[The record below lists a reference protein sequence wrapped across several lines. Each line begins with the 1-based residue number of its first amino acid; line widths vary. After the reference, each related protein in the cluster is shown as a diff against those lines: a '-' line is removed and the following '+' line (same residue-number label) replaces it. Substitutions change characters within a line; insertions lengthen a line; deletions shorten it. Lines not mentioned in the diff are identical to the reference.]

1 MSSNEQTAVEEVGVD
16 SEDGEAT
23 EVCLEGPSSLQDLD
37 LSHDVGSSQSSISED
52 DVETEGNS
60 DLESGSKLPV
70 QDHSEQSVSS
80 DSDKED
86 LMACL
91 PLDDDDDDDDDD
103 DGDDGVEEMVQ
114 QPTDQI
120 RQSVRSRSSSKS
132 CTAQQSTPWAGA
144 EADRSRKGRLGKRLV
159 DVKRASGA
167 PVHYRGAKGGR
178 VRKTKKKKKI
188 IKSKKPVP
196 EDIPEPS
203 PDPDSTSE
211 EENEVQVM
219 RVSICFKNGGQIIS
233 SNAMDPGEKIKIE
246 DVQPRGNFHHM
257 TGSLQVGAPRS
268 HALGMGKLGGSCSN
282 RKAAA
287 SKGKEPSKPRF
298 PGAAAGGLVKASS
311 KKKSVQEKKALQD
324 APRFTGRRP
333 VPQCGQRPKAA
344 PGETATF
351 PPITCVSTLESSKKH
366 CATPLEA
373 SEPAHGPSRKK
384 ATAKNTREALPAAR
398 ADRGLA
404 YKDTVKNLAAMTP
417 TPESCKIKENPRAR
431 LPTRRAVRPFT
442 CMHRG
447 EMSSGDTN
455 LRAPQV
461 SANSQRVALKRRG
474 TSARTPAPTGDQ
486 EPSVVSPLPAGEKQ
500 NQVPGTLGC
509 QQEDSKKGTL
519 LSGHDGFPVAIS
531 QSKQHNTGSL

>member
-91 PLDDDDDDDDDD
+91 PLVDDDDDD

-211 EENEVQVM
+211 EENEVQVI

-486 EPSVVSPLPAGEKQ
+486 EPSVLSPLPAGEKQ

-509 QQEDSKKGTL
+509 QQEL
-519 LSGHDGFPVAIS
+519 
-531 QSKQHNTGSL
+531 

>member
-1 MSSNEQTAVEEVGVD
+1 MSSNKQTAVEEVGVD

-23 EVCLEGPSSLQDLD
+23 EDCLEGPCSLQDLD
-37 LSHDVGSSQSSISED
+37 LSHDVGSSQSSLNED
-52 DVETEGNS
+52 EVEIEENS
-60 DLESGSKLPV
+60 DLESGSKLQV

-86 LMACL
+86 FMACL
-91 PLDDDDDDDDDD
+91 ALV
-103 DGDDGVEEMVQ
+103 DGIEEMVQ
-114 QPTDQI
+114 QPTAQI
-120 RQSVRSRSSSKS
+120 RQGVRSRSSSKS
-132 CTAQQSTPWAGA
+132 CTAKPSTSWAGT
-144 EADRSRKGRLGKRLV
+144 EADRNRKDKLGKRLV
-159 DVKRASGA
+159 EVKRASGA

-178 VRKTKKKKKI
+178 ALKTKKKKKVT
-188 IKSKKPVP
+188 KAKKPVP

-203 PDPDSTSE
+203 PDPDSDSDE
-211 EENEVQVM
+211 DNEVQVM

-233 SNAMDPGEKIKIE
+233 SNAMEPGEKIKIE

-257 TGSLQVGAPRS
+257 TGSLQVGAPRN
-268 HALGMGKLGGSCSN
+268 HASGMGKLGASCSN
-282 RKAAA
+282 RKAAV
-287 SKGKEPSKPRF
+287 SRGKEPSRPRF

-333 VPQCGQRPKAA
+333 VLLWGPRPKAA

-366 CATPLEA
+366 CAIPLE
-373 SEPAHGPSRKK
+373 EPAHGTSRKRP
-384 ATAKNTREALPAAR
+384 TARNTREALPAAR
-398 ADRGLA
+398 ADRGLVF
-404 YKDTVKNLAAMTP
+404 KDTVKNLAAMTP
-417 TPESCKIKENPRAR
+417 TPESYKIKENARAR

-447 EMSSGDTN
+447 EMSSGDPN

-461 SANSQRVALKRRG
+461 SANSQLVALKRRG

-486 EPSVVSPLPAGEKQ
+486 DPSVASPLPVGEKH
-500 NQVPGTLGC
+500 QVPGTLGC
-509 QQEDSKKGTL
+509 QQVKFSYLQEMTAL
-519 LSGHDGFPVAIS
+519 LDGGSQVNLAPVPAHTVPHSTERGHLFSAQD
-531 QSKQHNTGSL
+531 